1 MNEKDY
7 VIPQRDIES
16 LARCLLPQI
25 QKYFESEDGQKEFA
39 EWQAK
44 QKERRKTKPPPVE
57 GGDGIG

>member
-1 MNEKDY
+1 MKKKDY

-25 QKYFESEDGQKEFA
+25 QKYFESEEGRREFA

-44 QKERRKTKPPPVE
+44 QEERRKTKPPPAK
-57 GGDGIG
+57 GGE

>member
-25 QKYFESEDGQKEFA
+25 QKYFESEEGQKEFT

-44 QKERRKTKPPPVE
+44 QKERRKTKSPPAE
-57 GGDGIG
+57 RGD

>member
-25 QKYFESEDGQKEFA
+25 QQYFESEDGKREFA

-44 QKERRKTKPPPVE
+44 QKERQKTKSPPAE
-57 GGDGIG
+57 GGE

>member
-7 VIPQRDIES
+7 VIPQQDIES

-25 QKYFESEDGQKEFA
+25 QKYFESEEVQKEFT

-44 QKERRKTKPPPVE
+44 QKERQKTKLPPAE
-57 GGDGIG
+57 GGE